1 MKKKSVMG
9 MVLVLGLSTVLTACG
24 GKSGTEAAKDS
35 KVMVD
40 VMTAQK
46 DTLTLSN
53 QFMGTVTPQESVYII
68 PLAQGKITRTYFEVG
83 DTVRAGDVML
93 EVDDEAAQMQLKQA
107 ELTYK
112 NTKLQLD
119 STWDNAN
126 DQQTSAIDQLE
137 AQKTATLAQLQAAQ
151 TQYYTLKDSVE
162 QGEEALEMMQKQVK
176 DLDTMSSDEVLKLAA
191 NMLKSMASSSST
203 GGVNIDSIL
212 GGKIDIEDI
221 IGGNIEEADKD
232 KLAEELRPVLKDMLE
247 EQITSTKSGMKQAQ
261 MSLNAAQ
268 TSMNAAQ
275 ESFELIEQSIYDTV
289 HTDLGE
295 TKKQLDTNLELAKL
309 AVESAELALSYYHV
323 TTPISGTV
331 IAKSAEVNG
340 FATSSQPAYIIAN
353 DDVMTVTFSVSES
366 VKNTLKIGN
375 GFTVER
381 SGSEYT
387 GAITEIGNAVNQQ
400 TGLFQVK
407 GVVYANGTELPS
419 GVSVKVIVDTYKA
432 EQAVIIPYDAVYY
445 ESEGAYVYVMADG
458 IAVKTPVTTGI
469 FDADSIEI
477 VSGVKAGETVIVSWS
492 PRLTDGAEV
501 TATASESAN

>member
-9 MVLVLGLSTVLTACG
+9 MILVLGLSTVLTACG
-24 GKSGTEAAKDS
+24 GKTGTDEKKDS
-35 KVMVD
+35 AVMVD

-53 QFMGTVTPQESVYII
+53 QFMGTVMPQDSVYII

-93 EVDDEAAQMQLKQA
+93 EIDDEAAQMQLKQA

-119 STWDNAN
+119 STWDSAN

-137 AQKTATLAQLQAAQ
+137 AQRTAALAQLQAAQ

-162 QGEEALEMMQKQVK
+162 QGEEALELMQKQVK
-176 DLDTMSSDEVLKLAA
+176 ELDTMSTDEVLKLAA
-191 NMLKSMASSSST
+191 DMLKSMASSST

-212 GGKIDIEDI
+212 GDKIDIEDI

-247 EQITSTKSGMKQAQ
+247 EQIASAKSSMKQAQ
-261 MSLNAAQ
+261 MSLNAAE

-275 ESFELIEQSIYDTV
+275 ESFELLEQSIYDTV

-295 TKKQLDTNLELAKL
+295 TKQQLDTNLELAKL

-340 FATSSQPAYIIAN
+340 FATSSQAAYVIAN

-366 VKNTLKIGN
+366 VKNTLTVGN

-419 GVSVKVIVDTYKA
+419 GVSVKVTVDTYKA

-445 ESEGAYVYVMADG
+445 ENESAYVYVMADG

-469 FDADSIEI
+469 FDTDSIEI
-477 VSGVKAGETVIVSWS
+477 VDGVKAGETVIVSWS
-492 PRLTDGAEV
+492 PRLINGAEV
-501 TATASESAN
+501 AATAVENAN